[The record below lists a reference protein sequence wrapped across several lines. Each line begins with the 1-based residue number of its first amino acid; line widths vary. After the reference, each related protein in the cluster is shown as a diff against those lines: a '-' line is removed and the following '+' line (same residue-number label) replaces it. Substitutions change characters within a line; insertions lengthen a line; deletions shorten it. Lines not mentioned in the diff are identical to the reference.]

1 MSGTGR
7 CRMCGARMPPDDLA
21 DHVSMHTMREGA
33 GSLQVTPD
41 AGAPFDVIAIVR
53 MHNRATVGA
62 AKAYLHG
69 VWNAALCGAGRR
81 RANPTLAPATGRAMP
96 GCPAPCRLRMV
107 IVKDYEPA
115 PPWAAG
121 GAPVQ
126 VLAFGISGAA
136 ARMLG

>member
-1 MSGTGR
+1 
-7 CRMCGARMPPDDLA
+7 MCGARMPPDDLA

-33 GSLQVTPD
+33 GSLQVALD

-53 MHNRATVGA
+53 MGDRTSVGA

-81 RANPTLAPATGRAMP
+81 EEDLALAPATGRAMP

-115 PPWAAG
+115 PPWAGG

-126 VLAFGISGAA
+126 VLAFGMSGAA